1 MLEEREVLLQEM
13 EGAEITERSLPQWKN
28 LENALKRLDAQ
39 VISAHNELK
48 LLTFHYQLLNQD
60 FQVLHAAFRFHVM
73 LIALEFSSIINIHQK
88 VYQHF

>member
-1 MLEEREVLLQEM
+1 MINFRYSEMLEEREVLLQEM

-60 FQVLHAAFRFHVM
+60 FQVLMHYNF
-73 LIALEFSSIINIHQK
+73 LILMSW
-88 VYQHF
+88 